1 MYCPVLARTTRK
13 FKLRHYPFSACIDM
27 ELRRRVSFSGCS
39 VFDARSIFVLDECLT
54 VVSAVDSIGCVSSD
68 GCAVLF
74 RPLTV
79 AAAVSIEE

>member
-1 MYCPVLARTTRK
+1 
-13 FKLRHYPFSACIDM
+13 M

-39 VFDARSIFVLDECLT
+39 VFDARSIFVLGECLT

-68 GCAVLF
+68 WCAVWF

-79 AAAVSIEE
+79 VAAVTDRRVTDLEQEPSLETRHDID